1 LYDSAA
7 MDQLSISPETSQ
19 GLQNLSNKDKQEL
32 NQFVMAET
40 QKAQIQGSTSIAYH
54 IIPYGSGD

>member
-1 LYDSAA
+1 